1 MVHRSLA
8 TVYLSF
14 HRSGLHVTG
23 SPGEDTD
30 SLNVAMHHFEAAANF
45 VPGGLLY
52 RLQASL
58 SWVHHA
64 DLHRHST
71 ELEAYGTSMQLMDAY
86 MSATASVSSRH
97 SAMKDFPR
105 SLAVDAASCALRSGD
120 VRRAVELLEQGRT
133 IIWTQLTRLR
143 TPLDSL
149 QTRSDHAAALV
160 KRFRDLS
167 SLLDKL
173 PASHADGTPSVDVEA
188 AATHYRHLV
197 ENWNGVVEEIRTI
210 EGFSRF
216 LLPPMF
222 TDLQEAARDGPII
235 MLIASKSSCDAI
247 IITHT
252 RPPTSIQLPTDLKKL
267 TRLVLELQEAIGKD
281 AGPKGNQT
289 ALIKA
294 LRQLWSDVV
303 RPVTENLGGFAR
315 RGSRIW
321 WCPTLFFNFLP
332 LHAAGE
338 YRANGES
345 LSQQYISSYTPSL
358 TALMRARR
366 SHERSPSVPFAA
378 IGQDC
383 PAGASFTL
391 ECVEPELDLVQS
403 LLPPPPTVSFTK
415 ITSIDATKSRALRAL
430 RDNTW
435 LHFSC
440 HGTQNFDDPFK
451 SAFLMRDQ
459 PLSLLDITQM
469 DLSRHEF
476 AFLSACETAVG
487 DLATPD
493 EVIHLAAGL
502 QFAGV
507 KSVVGTLWK
516 VNDSTVQRLVE
527 EFYKNFCK
535 DGKMNSKRAARAL
548 HQAVHSLA
556 SDKDIPLDQRIVFM
570 HIGA

>member
-1 MVHRSLA
+1 
-8 TVYLSF
+8 
-14 HRSGLHVTG
+14 
-23 SPGEDTD
+23 
-30 SLNVAMHHFEAAANF
+30 
-45 VPGGLLY
+45 
-52 RLQASL
+52 
-58 SWVHHA
+58 
-64 DLHRHST
+64 
-71 ELEAYGTSMQLMDAY
+71 
-86 MSATASVSSRH
+86 
-97 SAMKDFPR
+97 MKDFPR
-105 SLAVDAASCALRSGD
+105 TLAVDAASCALRSGD

-133 IIWTQLTRLR
+133 IIWTQMTRLR

-167 SLLDKL
+167 SLLDKP

-188 AATHYRHLV
+188 AATHYRRLV
-197 ENWNGVVEEIRTI
+197 ENCNGVVEEIRTI

-222 TDLQEAARDGPII
+222 ADLQEAARDGPII

-252 RPPTSIQLPTDLKKL
+252 QPPTSIQLPTDFEKL
-267 TRLVLELQEAIGKD
+267 TTLVNALREAIGKD

-289 ALIKA
+289 ALIKG
-294 LRQLWSDVV
+294 LRKLWGDVV
-303 RPVTENLGGFAR
+303 RPVAEYLGGFAR

-321 WCPTLFFNFLP
+321 WCPTLLFNFLP

-378 IGQDC
+378 IGQNC
-383 PAGASFTL
+383 PAGASYTL
-391 ECVEPELDLVQS
+391 DCVEPELDLVRS

-415 ITSIDATKSRALRAL
+415 IMSVDATKSRALRAL

-469 DLSRHEF
+469 DLSLHQF

-487 DLATPD
+487 DFATPD

-507 KSVVGTLWK
+507 KSVVGTLWR
-516 VNDSTVQRLVE
+516 VTDSTVQRLVE
-527 EFYKNFCK
+527 AFYKNLCG
-535 DGKMNSKRAARAL
+535 DGKMNSKRAAQAL

-556 SDKDIPLDQRIVFM
+556 RDKDMPLDQRIVFM